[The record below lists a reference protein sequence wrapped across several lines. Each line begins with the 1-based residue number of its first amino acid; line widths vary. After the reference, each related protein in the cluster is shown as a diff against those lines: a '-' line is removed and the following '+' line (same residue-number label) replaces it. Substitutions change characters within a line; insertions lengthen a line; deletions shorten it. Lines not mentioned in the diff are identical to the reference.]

1 VEAGSSQNA
10 SCYDHECPN
19 MLRRR
24 MGVVGC
30 YSIPVMLL
38 LGFTLNV
45 WFPTFEQAE
54 YRSLRYLVPTNFFDK
69 HKHHMFR
76 FSQHSVFRAGAP
88 SQGVFS
94 RIQNY
99 QVRTVRTRGGTNIYT
114 DALRRD
120 ERLLK
125 VSGLTF
131 FAVDELIR

>member
-45 WFPTFEQAE
+45 WFPTFEQQNIGASVIWSQPTFLTNTNIICFVSLNTAFSELELPPEAYSPE
-54 YRSLRYLVPTNFFDK
+54 YRITKYGLSVREVVLISTPTLCGETSD
-69 HKHHMFR
+69 
-76 FSQHSVFRAGAP
+76 
-88 SQGVFS
+88 
-94 RIQNY
+94 Y
-99 QVRTVRTRGGTNIYT
+99 
-114 DALRRD
+114 
-120 ERLLK
+120 
-125 VSGLTF
+125 
-131 FAVDELIR
+131 